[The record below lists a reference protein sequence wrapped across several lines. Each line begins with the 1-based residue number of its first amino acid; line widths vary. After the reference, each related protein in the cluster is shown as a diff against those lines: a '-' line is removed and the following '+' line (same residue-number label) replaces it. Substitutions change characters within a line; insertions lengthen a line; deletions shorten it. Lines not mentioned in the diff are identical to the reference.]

1 VPQAKTY
8 RRPAPHSAPSKNLSL
23 LYIWQ
28 LCHSFE
34 QHITLSL
41 LRAGSELQLPLLIFP
56 GLSSPLLPS
65 APRSPQSL
73 ITIHRSRR
81 KGAEEGFPCTL
92 VPTSHTSYETPRLL
106 PSWYVLVAVLKTTPQ
121 RHTRRS
127 SSVPSQAK
135 LPPSL
140 APHLPAWAAAA
151 KAETAAAA
159 AAAAR
164 RAFGRRLVT
173 SAKSRPS
180 PSCRSCSAPPPRP
193 VEAPTTPASA
203 SSASTSRTPHRRET
217 LIKMPRPLLLLPPPL
232 PPRRAAAA
240 AGPPPTAAAAAAASS
255 SATTAAGTS
264 RRRRRSGATRMRTN
278 ASGSTPSACRCSP
291 RWPPPQPRR
300 RRLAAR
306 TTTTYSATRSTAS
319 ASQAPRWRHCTPRGQ
334 Q

>member
-1 VPQAKTY
+1 MPGLTVYYVWPAGLLATY
-8 RRPAPHSAPSKNLSL
+8 APPTLLKNLLHRRAPPWPLPLPSLPPHPHGHITSLPPSPSYNDQRYSKVTLTRPAPHSAPSKNLSL

-159 AAAAR
+159 AAR

-173 SAKSRPS
+173 SATSRPS
-180 PSCRSCSAPPPRP
+180 PSFRSCSAPPPSP

-203 SSASTSRTPHRRET
+203 SSASTSRTHHRRET

-240 AGPPPTAAAAAAASS
+240 AGPPPTAAAAAAAS
-255 SATTAAGTS
+255 A
-264 RRRRRSGATRMRTN
+264 
-278 ASGSTPSACRCSP
+278 ACRAGA
-291 RWPPPQPRR
+291 RR
-300 RRLAAR
+300 AGAR
-306 TTTTYSATRSTAS
+306 DDA
-319 ASQAPRWRHCTPRGQ
+319 
-334 Q
+334 